1 MMRRLVL
8 ALLASTA
15 FAAHVEADV
24 EVDVLG
30 LFKPRTVVVHPAGS
44 APVRI
49 DVGAPPFE
57 YRGEFVVE
65 VPGRFERRYQ
75 GAVRV
80 TTVGDRL
87 AVTVSMFEREYL
99 ARVAAAEMNRA
110 SQAALEAQVIA
121 ARSYLHAAGRRHPH
135 ARVCD
140 TTHCQWVADRPP
152 ADHPA
157 WDAVDRTEDVVLQA
171 DGKVIEALYS
181 RQCGGRTRDGLYAAD
196 SRYRSVR
203 CPVCQED
210 SAKAEGHQTGLCQRG
225 AKALGERGK
234 SAAEILRVYFPHA
247 TLTADARSARAS
259 FP

>member
-1 MMRRLVL
+1 MKRLPAIVL
-8 ALLASTA
+8 LMSIAS
-15 FAAHVEADV
+15 AAEV

-44 APVRI
+44 ETVRI

-65 VPGRFERRYQ
+65 IPGRFERHYQ

-80 TTVGDRL
+80 TTVGERL
-87 AVTVSMFEREYL
+87 EVTVSMSEREYL
-99 ARVAAAEMNRA
+99 ARVAAAEMNHA
-110 SQAALEAQVIA
+110 SQGGLEAQVIA
-121 ARSYLHAAGRRHPH
+121 ARSYLWAAGRRHPH

-152 ADHPA
+152 PDHPA
-157 WDAVDRTEDVVLQA
+157 WKAVDRTAGIVLQTE
-171 DGKVIEALYS
+171 GKVIEALYS
-181 RQCGGRTRDGLYAAD
+181 RQCGGRTRDGQYGAD

-210 SAKAEGHQTGLCQRG
+210 AATAEGHQTGLCQRG

-234 SAAEILRVYFPHA
+234 TAAEILRIYFPHA
-247 TLTADARSARAS
+247 ALTAEARQARSVRAS
-259 FP
+259 SP